1 MSTDHKLFAQKRDVQ
16 GKGASR
22 RLRHEGLMPAVLY
35 GGEGEPVSLTMI
47 HKDVYHASENEWFYS
62 SLLTL
67 DVDGAEERV
76 LLRDM
81 QRHPYK
87 QIIMHVDFQRV
98 VAGQA
103 ITTSIPLHFINEEKS
118 PAGKS
123 SEILLT
129 HELNEV
135 AIECLPK
142 DLPEYIEVDLGEMDL
157 DDSIHLS
164 DLTLPEGVVL
174 TDLAQGHD
182 LTVAIARKTGGGA
195 AEEEE
200 STDAAAEEGGAES
213 EEG

>member
-35 GGEGEPVSLTMI
+35 GGEGEPVSLTMV

-103 ITTSIPLHFINEEKS
+103 ITTSVPLNFINEEKS

-123 SEILLT
+123 ADILLT
-129 HELNEV
+129 RELNEV

-142 DLPEYIEVDLGEMDL
+142 DLPENIEVDLGEMDL

-164 DLTLPEGVVL
+164 DLTMPEGVTL
-174 TDLAQGHD
+174 TDLAQGLD
-182 LTVAIARKTGGGA
+182 LTVAIARKSGGGA
-195 AEEEE
+195 EEEAA
-200 STDAAAEEGGAES
+200 DADEAEEGGS
-213 EEG
+213 EEAGEG